1 MYVFA
6 QYRVYLYPNKKEI
19 ESNSLALTSKF
30 LSDFKVIKEYHAIP
44 FNMSV
49 WEISLYNVCQCVEW
63 LDYVVIYFDNRWNLW
78 TLLKDS

>member
-30 LSDFKVIKEYHAIP
+30 
-44 FNMSV
+44 
-49 WEISLYNVCQCVEW
+49 
-63 LDYVVIYFDNRWNLW
+63 
-78 TLLKDS
+78 